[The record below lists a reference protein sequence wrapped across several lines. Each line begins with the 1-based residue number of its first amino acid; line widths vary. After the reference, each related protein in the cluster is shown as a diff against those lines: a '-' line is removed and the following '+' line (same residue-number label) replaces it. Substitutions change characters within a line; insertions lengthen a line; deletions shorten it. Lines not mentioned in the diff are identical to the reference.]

1 MPIIPLLDFEKIGGV
16 VLNASKKQ
24 EKDNLV
30 RHIIVFVIAVIV
42 RTW

>member
-16 VLNASKKQ
+16 VLNAPKKQ

-30 RHIIVFVIAVIV
+30 RHIIVFVIVVIV